1 MASFHQKHLYITLQ
15 NKYFVTLCKDLF
27 KFDGFILHISQLT
40 LSISLEK
47 VNYSI
52 EK

>member
-1 MASFHQKHLYITLQ
+1 MACFHQKHLYITLQ
-15 NKYFVTLCKDLF
+15 NKYFVTLCNDLC
-27 KFDGFILHISQLT
+27 KPDGFILHISHST